1 MKYSEVLTKRAATPV
16 TPEDITAVKDSPE
29 FNAALQQAFAKPEG
43 ALNEYAS
50 RVSPGEIMR
59 IALGATAGGGLG
71 WLASRLLHRKPKA
84 WRTALYT
91 LGGAGI
97 GGFGTHWYIN
107 NAKDDEG
114 KTIAEKDRFAAAK
127 NDPRVDSI
135 AKRIAE
141 ADRSKKDSGYD
152 PDNPEAFTRFLPKS
166 DTLGFYN
173 DPNGWLTG
181 AAGAGTGYVSTGF
194 GYQLLQNYRHNR
206 KYKLLNTLITNANR
220 ADAQGIQN
228 IFVNNPGKRGNPPTT
243 TSVSLS
249 DHFINLGGKHK
260 GRPYIQYNPDATPGK
275 RFSLDFRGE
284 SFLQGELVNGVR
296 KQKHFSR
303 GAGVLGSIPG
313 FLLSSYLG
321 NSRRKAEYE
330 AAEES
335 RAQALKDLPLLQ

>member
-1 MKYSEVLTKRAATPV
+1 MKYSDVLTKKAATPV
-16 TPEDITAVKDSPE
+16 TSEEIAAVKNSPE
-29 FNAALQQAFAKPEG
+29 FNEALQQAFAKPKG

-107 NAKDDEG
+107 NVKDDNG
-114 KTIAEKDRFAAAK
+114 KTIADKDRLAAAK
-127 NDPRVDSI
+127 NDPRVESV

-141 ADRSKKDSGYD
+141 AERNKKDSGYD
-152 PDNPEAFTRFLPKS
+152 PDNPEAFTRFVPGS

-173 DPNGWLTG
+173 DTNGWLTG
-181 AAGAGTGYVSTGF
+181 GAGAGTGYLTTGF
-194 GYQLLQNYRHNR
+194 GYQLIQNYRHNR

-220 ADAQGIQN
+220 ADAQGVQSV
-228 IFVNNPGKRGNPPTT
+228 FVNSPGKKGGQPTT
-243 TSVSLS
+243 QSVPLS
-249 DHFINLGGKHK
+249 EHFVNVGGKHK

-330 AAEES
+330 AAEAS
-335 RAQALKDLPLLQ
+335 RVQALEDLPLLK